1 MEDLDAQTAMPWSE
15 QMEEM
20 AVKGESLRGRLELA
34 RKVVIKGHQYIR
46 PPREVQRM

>member
-1 MEDLDAQTAMPWSE
+1 MINIELMEDLDAQTAMPWSE

-34 RKVVIKGHQYIR
+34 RKVVIKINT
-46 PPREVQRM
+46 